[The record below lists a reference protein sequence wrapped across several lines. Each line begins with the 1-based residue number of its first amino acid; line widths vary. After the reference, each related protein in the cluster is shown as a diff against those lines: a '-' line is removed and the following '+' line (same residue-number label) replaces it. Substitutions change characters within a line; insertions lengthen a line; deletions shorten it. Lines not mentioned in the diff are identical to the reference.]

1 VDAELCPS
9 EIQDLVGNIVDG
21 KPVAKTE
28 LKMLFGFEL
37 GSLNARHPKEGNSSQ
52 RLLGNYQEN

>member
-1 VDAELCPS
+1 LCSS
-9 EIQDLVGNIVDG
+9 EIQDLAGNIVDG

-37 GSLNARHPKEGNSSQ
+37 GSLDARHPKEGNSSQ
-52 RLLGNYQEN
+52 RLLGKYQGN